1 MKIMTDKDKEQP
13 SRGGQPQAMKLN
25 KKNATVALALTVSL
39 TYTSVLPSVTYA
51 KQSIHSINKDKYA
64 TQSQKAQLSKQQKQL
79 KDDLAKIE
87 KKQLA
92 LTAEISKGQIAFNRN
107 SDRIAALKDEIGTIQ
122 KRIDKRKALLKERLV
137 SVYKNGGSVNY
148 LDVLLGS
155 RDFGDFL
162 DRTKAIFEITSQDQR
177 IITAQKNDKLA
188 VDAKRKTVVK
198 KQAVNVAR
206 LESLKKNLAQVQ
218 TLQEQKKIASS
229 ALASKQS
236 DLSAR
241 LVTLAGAAADL
252 QQAQQ
257 SVSQTSYSPFQN
269 KTQAESAGNNS
280 GSSSASS
287 SSSAASSAKSAPS
300 AASKP
305 SASSFNLS
313 ASAASGGV
321 SGITGYGNRY
331 IGRSTYVFGASSPS
345 TGQFDC
351 SGFVNAAF
359 AANGISVGRSTSAL
373 VSTGRAVSY
382 SQAKPGD
389 LVFFDTYKTNGHVG
403 IYLGGGRFI
412 GSQSSTGVAVVSM
425 SNPYWSSH
433 FRGVVRRVLN

>member
-1 MKIMTDKDKEQP
+1 
-13 SRGGQPQAMKLN
+13 MKLN
-25 KKNATVALALTVSL
+25 KRNATVALALTVSL
-39 TYTSVLPSVTYA
+39 TYTSALPSVTYA
-51 KQSIHSINKDKYA
+51 KQSIQSINKDKYT
-64 TQSQKAQLSKQQKQL
+64 TQSQKAQLSKQQQQL
-79 KDDLAKIE
+79 KADLTKIE

-92 LTAEISKGQIAFNRN
+92 LTAEISKGQVAYNRN
-107 SDRIAALKDEIGTIQ
+107 NDRIASLKDEIGTIQ

-155 RDFGDFL
+155 KDFGDFL

-188 VDAKRKTVVK
+188 VNAKRKAIVK

-206 LESLKKNLAQVQ
+206 LENLKKNLSQVQ
-218 TLQEQKKIASS
+218 TLQEQKKIASA
-229 ALASKQS
+229 ALVSRQS

-252 QQAQQ
+252 QKLQKH
-257 SVSQTSYSPFQN
+257 VSQTSYTPLQN
-269 KTQAESAGNNS
+269 KTQADCAGNDS
-280 GSSSASS
+280 GSSSSPAASS
-287 SSSAASSAKSAPS
+287 AKSVPSAASSAKSAPS

-321 SGITGYGNRY
+321 SGITSYGNRF
-331 IGRSTYVFGASSPS
+331 IGRSSYVFGASNPS

-373 VSTGRAVSY
+373 VNTGSAVSY

-425 SNPYWSSH
+425 SNPYWRSH

>member
-1 MKIMTDKDKEQP
+1 
-13 SRGGQPQAMKLN
+13 MKLN